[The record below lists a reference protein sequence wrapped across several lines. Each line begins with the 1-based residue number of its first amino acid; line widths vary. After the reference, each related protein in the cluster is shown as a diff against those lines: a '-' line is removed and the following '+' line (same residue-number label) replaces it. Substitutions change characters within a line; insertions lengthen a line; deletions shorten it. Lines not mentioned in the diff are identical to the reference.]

1 MTTRNDKTPIYEVS
15 PDREAGGGLITAAT
29 EHIPGFVVSAMQNGW
44 IKMSRDIIDHWVFRN
59 PNHLKMWVYLL
70 MRASYKPAYQMLVK
84 GSFVTIERGDVL
96 TSLDRIAI
104 DCHVTKKQVRTFL
117 KLAQECSMI
126 VPKLGTKTA
135 HLSIC
140 NYDTYQEVGH
150 EKGTTRAREGHDK
163 GTIQEGKNTRSKKE
177 EVMKKTSL
185 PALSPTGLRAD
196 VPALPTNTGDAFP
209 ILQDD
214 VDRWSELYPAVD
226 VLQELRKM
234 VGWLDANPSRRK
246 TARGM
251 RAFIANWLSKQQ
263 DRGNGQQQA
272 AKRTTGDRAMAGSD
286 PVEYIASVA
295 GDRQQYQQLAL
306 PGNVARGTLVAAEIR
321 AKD

>member
-1 MTTRNDKTPIYEVS
+1 MKEWFPHDYAASTDAKVRSLIRRTGAAGYGMYWHFVEMMHVERSIPYAVAVDAIGMGLNCSDDEVTRFLDMAITIGLVEVNSDKILTIPRVTRNLSDREQIKERKTKAAEKRWQGKQTTPGPNADAMHVQCTCNADAMQMQCTCNANTIQDKT
-15 PDREAGGGLITAAT
+15 
-29 EHIPGFVVSAMQNGW
+29 
-44 IKMSRDIIDHWVFRN
+44 
-59 PNHLKMWVYLL
+59 
-70 MRASYKPAYQMLVK
+70 
-84 GSFVTIERGDVL
+84 
-96 TSLDRIAI
+96 
-104 DCHVTKKQVRTFL
+104 
-117 KLAQECSMI
+117 
-126 VPKLGTKTA
+126 
-135 HLSIC
+135 
-140 NYDTYQEVGH
+140 
-150 EKGTTRAREGHDK
+150 
-163 GTIQEGKNTRSKKE
+163 IQDSK

-196 VPALPTNTGDAFP
+196 VPALRTNTGDAFP

-214 VDRWSELYPAVD
+214 VHRWSELYPAVD